1 MGFGGGDKIFNNM
14 LDRVRCAAA
23 LRPRKSALADAP
35 HTLRCTAQN
44 CARSRAFHAA
54 LHLRKSAL
62 ANAARLAAPRKLAL
76 APAHP
81 LTRRLARPQV
91 MVPMAFMSP
100 FAVLFIY
107 VWDSGTV
114 KYDKKLTVGGE
125 PLKYSKE

>member
-1 MGFGGGDKIFNNM
+1 MS
-14 LDRVRCAAA
+14 AAH
-23 LRPRKSALADAP
+23 AP
-35 HTLRCTAQN
+35 
-44 CARSRAFHAA
+44 
-54 LHLRKSAL
+54 
-62 ANAARLAAPRKLAL
+62 P
-76 APAHP
+76 
-81 LTRRLARPQV
+81 ARPQV

>member
-23 LRPRKSALADAP
+23 LRPRK
-35 HTLRCTAQN
+35 LRSPTRR
-44 CARSRAFHAA
+44 ARC
-54 LHLRKSAL
+54 
-62 ANAARLAAPRKLAL
+62 AAPRKNSRSCP
-76 APAHP
+76 PAHAP
-81 LTRRLARPQV
+81 PARPQV

>member
-1 MGFGGGDKIFNNM
+1 MRS
-14 LDRVRCAAA
+14 L
-23 LRPRKSALADAP
+23 LRT
-35 HTLRCTAQN
+35 H
-44 CARSRAFHAA
+44 SRA
-54 LHLRKSAL
+54 
-62 ANAARLAAPRKLAL
+62 AR
-76 APAHP
+76 
-81 LTRRLARPQV
+81 ARPQV

>member
-1 MGFGGGDKIFNNM
+1 MQDMSVQATVPGGQQMVVNIGGQQM
-14 LDRVRCAAA
+14 
-23 LRPRKSALADAP
+23 
-35 HTLRCTAQN
+35 
-44 CARSRAFHAA
+44 
-54 LHLRKSAL
+54 
-62 ANAARLAAPRKLAL
+62 
-76 APAHP
+76 
-81 LTRRLARPQV
+81 QV

>member
-1 MGFGGGDKIFNNM
+1 MRS
-14 LDRVRCAAA
+14 L
-23 LRPRKSALADAP
+23 LRT
-35 HTLRCTAQN
+35 H
-44 CARSRAFHAA
+44 SRA
-54 LHLRKSAL
+54 
-62 ANAARLAAPRKLAL
+62 ARV
-76 APAHP
+76 
-81 LTRRLARPQV
+81 RPQV